1 MKIDFSSVKVI
12 VFGDIILDDYWLGIC
27 NRISPEAPVP
37 VVNVKRR
44 ESRLGGA
51 ANVALN
57 CRSLGAS
64 VALVGSV
71 GEDES
76 GNELTSLVQE
86 AGINSQIIIKPKA
99 ITTKKTRI
107 VAGLQQ
113 VTRVDFECDP
123 MEHYHEDFL
132 PFESLISDADIVVVS
147 DYAKGFVHHANK
159 IIEIANRCKKR
170 VLIDPKRQ
178 NYSNYSGASLITPNL
193 KEFENM
199 VGLCRD
205 EDEIGIKA
213 RAVIERLNLE
223 CLVLTRGSDG
233 MTLFQGTKSYSIPTV
248 AKEVFDVSG
257 AGDTVIASLALGL
270 SVGMSFIDAVIFAN
284 KCASIAVSKFG
295 TTSVTLADLEI

>member
-1 MKIDFSSVKVI
+1 MKIDFSRVKVI
-12 VFGDIILDDYWLGIC
+12 VFGDIILDDYWYGIC
-27 NRISPEAPVP
+27 ERISPEAPVP
-37 VVNVKRR
+37 VVNVKKR

-64 VALVGSV
+64 VTLVGSV
-71 GEDES
+71 GKDES
-76 GNELTSLVQE
+76 GKELISLVQA

-113 VTRVDFECDP
+113 ITRVDSECNP

-132 PFESLISDADIVVVS
+132 SFKSLISDADIVVVS

-159 IIEIANRCKKR
+159 IIEIAKKNKKR
-170 VLIDPKRQ
+170 ILVDPKKQ
-178 NYSNYSGASLITPNL
+178 NYLNYSGASLITPNL
-193 KEFENM
+193 KEFETM
-199 VGLCRD
+199 VGLSRN
-205 EDEIGIKA
+205 EDEIEIKA
-213 RAVIERLNLE
+213 RSIIKKLDLE

-233 MTLFQGTKSYSIPTV
+233 MTLFQGTKGHSIPTV

-270 SVGMSFIDAVIFAN
+270 SVGMSFEDAVIFSN
-284 KCASIAVSKFG
+284 KCSSIAVSRFG
-295 TTSVTLADLEI
+295 TTSVTLADLGL